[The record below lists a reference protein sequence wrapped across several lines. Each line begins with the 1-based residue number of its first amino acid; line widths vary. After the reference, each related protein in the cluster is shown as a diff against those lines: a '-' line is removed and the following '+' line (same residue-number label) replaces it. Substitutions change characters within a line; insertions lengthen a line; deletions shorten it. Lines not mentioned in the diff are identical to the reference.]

1 MEEKKYYEQEEIE
14 KEIQDIEEHIA
25 LLKEYKELMTKIGQ
39 LG

>member
-25 LLKEYKELMTKIGQ
+25 ILKEYKELMLKIGN